1 MRNSTDKAMA
11 QGSPA
16 ALPAA
21 RPLSLADSEQLTA
34 EHQDLLRLQVE
45 ARVTEFEHTLAEDD
59 GDAAQSERGRE
70 ISSAIQSAQSY
81 LRVSRERVGGPQAA
95 QLSRWLAKTEDL
107 RVTSPGMP
115 IIKQP

>member
-16 ALPAA
+16 ALPSA
-21 RPLSLADSEQLTA
+21 RPLSPADSEQLTA

-59 GDAAQSERGRE
+59 GGERGRE
-70 ISSAIQSAQSY
+70 ITSAIQSAQDY

-95 QLSRWLAKTEDL
+95 QLSKWLAKTEDL